1 MEPDADDRAAHAE
14 RFGRFDAKMKTIS
27 WVGLILVVSPLLA
40 FGCLSFLHPVGD
52 PQESPSL
59 LIRLLDFQGTYW
71 VRHTIPVPPPVLIA
85 GLLVSVFL
93 LRRFHFKTARVATVV
108 GFVLLGLW
116 SLIMVVPLL
125 VHVN

>member
-1 MEPDADDRAAHAE
+1 
-14 RFGRFDAKMKTIS
+14 MKTIS
-27 WVGLILVVSPLLA
+27 WFGLILVVSPLLA
-40 FGCLSFLHPVGD
+40 FGCLVFLHPVGD
-52 PQESPSL
+52 PQESPNL
-59 LIRLLDFQGTYW
+59 FIRFLDFQGTYW
-71 VRHTIPVPPPVLIA
+71 MRHAIPVPPPLLVA

-93 LRRFHFKTARVATVV
+93 VRRFHSKTAWVGTVV

>member
-1 MEPDADDRAAHAE
+1 
-14 RFGRFDAKMKTIS
+14 MKTVS
-27 WVGLILVVSPLLA
+27 WFAFILVLSPLLA
-40 FGCLSFLHPVGD
+40 FGCLVFLHPVGD
-52 PQESPSL
+52 PQESPNL
-59 LIRLLDFQGTYW
+59 FIRFLDFQGTYW
-71 VRHTIPVPPPVLIA
+71 MRHAIPVPPPLLVA

-93 LRRFHFKTARVATVV
+93 VRRFHSKTAWVGTVV